1 MSNNREIRVPAKSVH
16 ILMGIMR
23 ESKGSNN
30 KNCIRQVVKD
40 YNLDLAV
47 LESKLKVMGGNWR
60 IYKTVNER
68 DVEKARIWLLHRL
81 IDFPD
86 HAGYVDSEWR
96 TALLQ
101 TDHIYGEKKFMLD
114 IDTQDE
120 DKVKVVEDII
130 GNLWLKQEVE
140 GLPGAKR
147 TPYIILDRIKSPK
160 GWHYITRHF
169 DTREICKL
177 DYVTLLRDGY
187 HYVKTVIPESKQCFC
202 CSISCQ
208 SGCKCEKYEN

>member
-1 MSNNREIRVPAKSVH
+1 MTLYVSIVERNRKMSNNREIRVPATSVH

-40 YNLDLAV
+40 YDLDLAV
-47 LESKLKVMGGNWR
+47 LESKLKVMGGEWR
-60 IYKTVNER
+60 IYKTVNAR

-101 TDHIYGEKKFMLD
+101 TDHIYGDKKFMLD

-120 DKVKVVEDII
+120 EKVKKVDELVDQYVII
-130 GNLWLKQEVE
+130 EEIQDTDSKTI
-140 GLPGAKR
+140 GAKK
-147 TPYIILDRIKSPK
+147 LKIKSPK
-160 GWHYITRHF
+160 GWHYITSKF
-169 DTREICKL
+169 DTREVAKL

-187 HYVKTVIPESKQCFC
+187 YYVKTVGKSEA
-202 CSISCQ
+202 
-208 SGCKCEKYEN
+208 